1 MSRPALSAV
10 TPSQR
15 FRLLDVLRGFA
26 ILGILL
32 INVHFYSR
40 PIYAVFRGREGSAG
54 TIDQVIQAATMF
66 LVAEKF
72 FSILSVLFG
81 IGMAILFERALDK
94 EAPFLS
100 LYLRRLVG
108 LFAIGITHALTL
120 YSGDFIGN
128 YAVLGLF
135 LIFFTKARPRTLLVW
150 SAITLLVP
158 CLMTAPRLLSRPVES
173 PAGQEQQTQEARQK
187 KRQEAV
193 ERRVQE
199 SVQVYGHGTVSEI
212 FRLRSREVVF
222 QYSSLL
228 FVGWKM
234 FSMFLLGL
242 WCWRTGLV
250 KSIEQRLPFVRAV
263 MWTSLVI
270 GLIGCS
276 LSLRGE
282 LAAADQGSAMQ
293 LVAFAGQEL
302 GAPALGIFYMSAI
315 TLLYFSGFGSRLLDA
330 LAPVG
335 RMAMSNYVFQS
346 IVCTS
351 IFYSY
356 GLGLY
361 DRTTYGEN
369 VLIALGV
376 FVLQL
381 IVSHA
386 WLRRFSFGPLE
397 WVLRSFVYLRR
408 PAA

>member
-40 PIYAVFRGREGSAG
+40 PIYAVFRDREGSAG
-54 TIDQVIQAATMF
+54 PIDQIIQAATMF

-94 EAPFLS
+94 GASFLS

-135 LIFFTKARPRTLLVW
+135 LIFFSKARPRTLLAW

-158 CLMTAPRLLSRPVES
+158 CLMMAPGLHSRPPES
-173 PAGQEQQTQEARQK
+173 PVGQEQQAQEARQQ
-187 KRQEAV
+187 KRQEALD
-193 ERRVQE
+193 RRIQE
-199 SVQVYGHGTVSEI
+199 STRVYGHGTVSEI
-212 FRLRSREVVF
+212 FRLRSREVVY

-250 KSIEQRLPFVRAV
+250 KSIEQRLPFVRLV
-263 MWTSLVI
+263 MWISLVI
-270 GLIGCS
+270 GLVGCS

-282 LAAADQGSAMQ
+282 MAAADQGAAMQ
-293 LVAFAGQEL
+293 LAAFVGQEL
-302 GAPALGIFYMSAI
+302 GAPALGIFYMCAI
-315 TLLYFSGFGSRLLDA
+315 TLLYFSGLGRRLLGA

-361 DRTTYGEN
+361 GRTTYGEN
-369 VLIALGV
+369 VLIALGM

-381 IVSHA
+381 VVSHA